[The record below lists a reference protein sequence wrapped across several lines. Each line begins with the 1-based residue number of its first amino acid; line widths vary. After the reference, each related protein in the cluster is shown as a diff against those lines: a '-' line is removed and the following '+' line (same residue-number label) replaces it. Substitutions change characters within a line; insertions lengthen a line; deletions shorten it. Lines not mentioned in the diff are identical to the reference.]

1 MTAVPTAVLTS
12 TAPAASPSA
21 VRALDAADVA
31 ERYGTP
37 TFVYELDAIQRAH
50 DDLRAALPPEASVY
64 YSLKA
69 NPHPDIVSTLH
80 ELGSDSEVS
89 SSGEVDVALDAG
101 VQAARILLTG
111 PGKTTGTLAHAL
123 DRGVRR
129 YSVDSPTDLARLDRL
144 ARARGTEVDCLLRV
158 NADQAVP
165 GAGLAMTGTASQF
178 GADMSWVLADPGAFS
193 GGSHARVRGLHLYMG
208 TNLLNED
215 ILIAQFD
222 VGIAIAA
229 QLAGVLPEVTEI
241 DLGGGFGLP
250 FARHGHR
257 PTFPG
262 LAAAVS
268 QRLDAHVPDWRDRG
282 PRISFEAGRYLVG
295 DCGSLV
301 ARVVDLKTS
310 KGVRFGVLDTGVHH
324 LGGMSGLRRIP
335 TIGVDVR
342 PIHASSADDR
352 PVTVVGPL
360 CTPLDVLGR
369 GLLLPGLA
377 VDDLVTIPNTGAYGP
392 TASLLA
398 FLGHSAPV
406 EVVRRGGAVVSVS
419 RLSVTRTPH

>member
-1 MTAVPTAVLTS
+1 MTATS
-12 TAPAASPSA
+12 IGAAPAAPPSTS
-21 VRALDAADVA
+21 RTPDAAEVA

-37 TFVYELDAIQRAH
+37 TFVYELDAVRRAH
-50 DDLRAALPPEASVY
+50 DDLRAALPPGAGVY

-69 NPHPDIVSTLH
+69 NPHPEIVSMLH
-80 ELGSDSEVS
+80 ELGCDSEVS
-89 SSGEVDVALDAG
+89 SSGEADVALDAG
-101 VQAARILLTG
+101 VPAARVLMTG
-111 PGKTTGTLAHAL
+111 PGKTAVTLAHAL

-129 YSVDSPTDLARLDRL
+129 YSVDSPTDLARLERL
-144 ARARGTEVDCLLRV
+144 AGARGVEVDCLLRI
-158 NADQAVP
+158 NADKAVP

-178 GADMSWVLADPGAFS
+178 GADLSWVLADPGAFS
-193 GGSHARVRGLHLYMG
+193 GGAHTRVRGLHLYMG
-208 TNLLNED
+208 TNLLDED
-215 ILIAQFD
+215 VLVAQFE

-229 QLAGVLPEVTEI
+229 RLVGVLPEITEV

-250 FARHGHR
+250 FARHGSR

-268 QRLDAHVPDWRDRG
+268 QRLDAHLPTWRDG
-282 PRISFEAGRYLVG
+282 VPHISFETGRYLVG

-301 ARVVDLKTS
+301 ARVVDLKKS

-335 TIGVDVR
+335 MVGVDV
-342 PIHASSADDR
+342 HAPHADLDDDD

-369 GLLLPGLA
+369 GLHLPGLA

-398 FLGHSAPV
+398 FLGHPAPV
-406 EVVRRGGAVVSVS
+406 ELVTRGGAVVSAS
-419 RLSVTRTPH
+419 QLSVTRIPH